1 LHFYYFTE
9 ENLDGY
15 QVRLMLVLAP
25 AACILS
31 GIALSQAF
39 DVFTRSIKFQLPSLS
54 DNSQVGVSIISFND
68 HWLTS
73 CSSGRYISLL
83 CSNCVF
89 DYQGRGRQ
97 F

>member
-1 LHFYYFTE
+1 
-9 ENLDGY
+9 
-15 QVRLMLVLAP
+15 MLVLAP

-54 DNSQVGVSIISFND
+54 DHSQVGVSIIFLVITGFD
-68 HWLTS
+68 FFHV
-73 CSSGRYISLL
+73 LL
-83 CSNCVF
+83 VVLLVCFVQIVFF

-97 F
+97 L